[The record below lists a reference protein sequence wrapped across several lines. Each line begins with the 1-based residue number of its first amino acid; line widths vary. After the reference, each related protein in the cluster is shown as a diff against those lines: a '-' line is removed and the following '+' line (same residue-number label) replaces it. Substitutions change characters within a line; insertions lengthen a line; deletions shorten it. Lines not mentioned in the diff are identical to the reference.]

1 MKKYFT
7 LTNQN
12 PLLSGKTYY
21 FRHQRTG
28 AIFPAGPR
36 ESYLVQKMH
45 QLVGVSDGKTFLQ
58 KWHETF
64 ERQEKDLEAL
74 IKLKEGSAKWRV
86 ERTRIAKQA
95 EQGLKEA
102 FKADLEA
109 SKGKMESI
117 PDMRGKVEG
126 ARNNATDQKLQN
138 LLSRL

>member
-7 LTNQN
+7 LTKQN
-12 PLLSGKTYY
+12 PLVTGKTYY
-21 FRHQRTG
+21 FRHHKTG
-28 AIFPAGPR
+28 EVFPAGPR

-58 KWHETF
+58 KWHEAY
-64 ERQEKDLEAL
+64 ERQEKALEA
-74 IKLKEGSAKWRV
+74 IMGLKEGSAKWTT
-86 ERTRIAKQA
+86 ERNRIAKQA
-95 EQGLKEA
+95 QKDLQEA

-109 SKGKMESI
+109 AQGKMEGI

-126 ARNNATDQKLQN
+126 ARNSSTDQKLQS